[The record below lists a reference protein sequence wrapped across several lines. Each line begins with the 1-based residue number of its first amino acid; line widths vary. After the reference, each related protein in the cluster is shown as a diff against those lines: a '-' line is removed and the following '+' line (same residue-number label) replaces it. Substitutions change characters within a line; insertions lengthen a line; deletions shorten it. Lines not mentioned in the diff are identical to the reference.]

1 MIARK
6 QPELAEHAFDGM
18 PHFIRLHVKPLPS
31 GGGCKCALDFTVI
44 IIYYKNM
51 IAATKIRIYPN
62 TQQVEKLAKAFGCA
76 RWLWNNSL
84 NESQKTYQ
92 ETGKGLGHFALNNRL
107 PELKQSVDWLG
118 ETHSQVL
125 QAVCLNLSRAFV
137 NFFERRAAY
146 PTFKSKHGK
155 QTIQYPQ
162 GVKIIEGRKLFLPKI
177 GHVKAVVHCEITG
190 TIKTVTISKTPTG
203 KYFASILTENGLD
216 APIISFDGK
225 ILGIDMGLTH
235 LAITSDGSKFDN
247 PKHVAKAQKNLKRK
261 QKKLSRK
268 MKGSNSR
275 NKARILVAKAHEK
288 VANARKDYLHK
299 LSRRL
304 VNENQVIAVENLYV
318 KGMMRNHCL
327 AKSIGDAGWG
337 AFTGMLKY
345 KTEQAG
351 KGYIEVNR
359 FFPSSKACSCC
370 LHVQSSMPLTIRSWR
385 CDKCGSIHDRDIN
398 AAQNIRNEA
407 QRMIAAGIA
416 GTANR
421 GTVSQVRGRKSSVL
435 ARAIDVRSPVL

>member
-1 MIARK
+1 M
-6 QPELAEHAFDGM
+6 
-18 PHFIRLHVKPLPS
+18 
-31 GGGCKCALDFTVI
+31 FT
-44 IIYYKNM
+44 
-51 IAATKIRIYPN
+51 ATRIRIYPDEK
-62 TQQVEKLAKAFGCA
+62 QAEKLAKAFGCA
-76 RWLWNNSL
+76 RWYWNDSL
-84 NESQKTYQ
+84 HKTQKVYQ
-92 ETGKGLGHFALNNRL
+92 ETGKGLGQYALNARL
-107 PELKQSVDWLG
+107 PDLKKEHGWLA

-125 QAVCLNLSRAFV
+125 QSVSLNLSRAFV
-137 NFFERRAAY
+137 NFFERRAKY
-146 PTFKSKHGK
+146 PNFKSKHGK

-162 GVKIIEGRKLFLPKI
+162 GVKLVEGRKLYLPKI
-177 GHVKAVVHCEITG
+177 GHVKAVVHREITG

-216 APIISFDGK
+216 APVISFGSK
-225 ILGIDMGLTH
+225 ILGVDMGLTH

-247 PKHVAKAQKNLKRK
+247 PKYVAKAQKNLKRK

-275 NKARILVAKAHEK
+275 NKARILVAKVHEK

-304 VNENQVIAVENLYV
+304 VDENQVIAVEDLHV

-337 AFTGMLKY
+337 AFTTMLKY

-370 LHVQSSMPLTIRSWR
+370 LHVQPSMPLQTRSWR
-385 CDKCGSIHDRDIN
+385 CDKCGALHDRDIN

-416 GTANR
+416 GTASR
-421 GTVSQVRGRKSSVL
+421 GNVRNKTGRKSSICSV
-435 ARAIDVRSPVL
+435 ADEARSPSI

>member
-1 MIARK
+1 M
-6 QPELAEHAFDGM
+6 L
-18 PHFIRLHVKPLPS
+18 
-31 GGGCKCALDFTVI
+31 T
-44 IIYYKNM
+44 
-51 IAATKIRIYPN
+51 ATRIRIYPDEK
-62 TQQVEKLAKAFGCA
+62 QAEKLAKAFGCA
-76 RWLWNNSL
+76 RWYWNDSL
-84 NESQKTYQ
+84 HRTKKVYQ
-92 ETGKGLGHFALNNRL
+92 ETGKGLGQYALNARL
-107 PELKQSVDWLG
+107 PDLKKEYGWLA

-125 QAVCLNLSRAFV
+125 QSVSLNLSRAFV
-137 NFFERRAAY
+137 NFFERRAKY
-146 PTFKSKHGK
+146 PNFKSKHGK

-162 GVKIIEGRKLFLPKI
+162 GVKLVEGRKLYLPKI
-177 GHVKAVVHCEITG
+177 GHVKAVVHREITG

-216 APIISFDGK
+216 APVISFGGK
-225 ILGIDMGLTH
+225 ILGVDMGLTH

-275 NKARILVAKAHEK
+275 NKARILVAKVHEK

-304 VNENQVIAVENLYV
+304 VDENQVIAVEDLHV

-337 AFTGMLKY
+337 AFTTMLKY

-370 LHVQSSMPLTIRSWR
+370 LHVQPSMSLQTRSWR
-385 CDKCGSIHDRDIN
+385 CDKCGALHDRDIN
-398 AAQNIRNEA
+398 AAKNIRNEA

-416 GTANR
+416 GTASR
-421 GTVSQVRGRKSSVL
+421 GNVRNKTGRKSSICSV
-435 ARAIDVRSPVL
+435 ADEARSPSL